1 MFIWKWDEKT
11 IETWNY
17 LFCVMSDVFSFVFFV
32 LFLFLWFNCNDVSI
46 FVDAIAMFFFFLL
59 IFIVWCSI
67 SVNFISLFSFLVFFP
82 LDEKTRLLFHRTYHC
97 LFVFQGTIREKTG
110 ILSLKIVCFPNDQL
124 VSIVNYS
131 LSLYIYIYILLSI
144 YLTYWTHTS
153 YSRSCIIFVRWS
165 AFEWSDEIAQREY
178 NAYMRLKTEIKIW
191 IYLELWFNLF
201 QSAWKYVQKLWK
213 KNKEKSCWFSI
224 VSWKIIVSY

>member
-67 SVNFISLFSFLVFFP
+67 SVNFISWFSFLVFFP

-131 LSLYIYIYILLSI
+131 LSLYIYILLSI

-213 KNKEKSCWFSI
+213 ENKEKSCWFSI